1 MAKKKAMVLEK
12 GFDYNLSRSENRAF
26 RYRKMVN
33 GHQYEVCGASPA
45 ECKEKMEQEI
55 RDVQEGF
62 KRRENPTLGE
72 WMRIYLTEYVAAEV
86 KAKAKDTAKFQS
98 TLANYETTAR
108 RHIIDTEIGKIKLKE
123 LQERDLFS
131 HFHSRF
137 LEKPAITKNA
147 LWLCKKALHR
157 AFKNRIIRDNPAE
170 DITLPKNNILRKAK
184 KPTDGVVDLIRE
196 ILRRFNI
203 VDDDLVLYYE
213 LGFRLGMRKGE
224 LLGLPISAIDLQNM
238 TIHIEQQ
245 LTKTNPLAKNLDG
258 TDIEDRGDKYRTSIL
273 KTTKTE
279 GSNRVI
285 PIPSCLKEKLAVKIA
300 KTCRITNRVAE
311 SCLLAKTA
319 DFKPRTDLLF
329 IKADGKPYF
338 SNSPTRKL
346 KKMLEAIKADEEFDI
361 DEDVESIILT
371 SHDMRKL
378 CNSILLNQNRM
389 DVYVSK
395 DKVQTLLGHTP
406 DSADTNL
413 AHYTA
418 FTVETLIPLVELL
431 SRIID
436 NEQGANE
443 EVHNNSSLI
452 DSEKPKNK
460 PKNNPPDS
468 PKTISL
474 SEYRKTKKRA

>member
-1 MAKKKAMVLEK
+1 MLEK
-12 GFDYNLSRSENRAF
+12 GFDYNLSRSETRAF
-26 RYRKMVN
+26 RYRKMLN

-45 ECKEKMEQEI
+45 ECKEKMMQEI
-55 RDVQEGF
+55 QDAQEGF

-72 WMRIYLTEYVAAEV
+72 WMRVYLTEYVAAEIQ
-86 KAKAKDTAKFQS
+86 AKAKDTAKFQS

-108 RHIIDTEIGKIKLKE
+108 RHIIDTPIGAIKLKS

-131 HFHSRF
+131 HFHARF

-157 AFKNRIIRDNPAE
+157 AFKNRIIRANPAE
-170 DITLPKNNILRKAK
+170 DITLPKNIIKRKAK
-184 KPTDGVVDLIRE
+184 KPTDGVVKVVRE
-196 ILRRFNI
+196 LLRRFNDA
-203 VDDDLVLYYE
+203 DDDLLLYYE

-224 LLGLPISAIDLQNM
+224 LLGLPISAIDLQSM
-238 TIHIEQQ
+238 TIHVEQQ

-285 PIPSCLKEKLAVKIA
+285 PIPSCLKEKLAAKIA
-300 KTCRITNRVAE
+300 KTCHITNRVAE
-311 SCLLAKTA
+311 SCLLTKTA
-319 DFKPRTDLLF
+319 DFKPRIDLLF
-329 IKADGKPYF
+329 VKADGKPYF

-346 KKMLEAIKADEEFDI
+346 KKMLEAIKADEKFGI

-378 CNSILLNQNRM
+378 CNSILLNQNRNDM
-389 DVYVSK
+389 YVSK
-395 DKVQTLLGHTP
+395 DKVQALLGHTP

-418 FTVETLIPLVELL
+418 FTTETLVPLVELL
-431 SRIID
+431 SNIID
-436 NEQGANE
+436 NL
-443 EVHNNSSLI
+443 SLS

-460 PKNNPPDS
+460 PKTNPLDS

-474 SEYRKTKKRA
+474 LEYRENKQKATSIEIQGL